1 MGLISASVSM
11 TQYLVEGRLED
22 PVLENVATALT
33 QNAIKEIDKEAVE
46 KSVGWTSFESPF
58 APSFESSA
66 FNLGNYLVFSL
77 RIDKKS
83 VPNKMINK
91 RMTQEET
98 KRLIAKGRDFFSSQ
112 EKKQLKEQVINSLYS
127 QIPATPNVYD
137 IVWNYEE
144 GTLWFFSN
152 LKAANEALESFFK
165 HSFRLTLIRIF
176 PYTSADLT
184 ADLNGSEKDILNKLT
199 PTRFYAE

>member
-58 APSFESSA
+58 APSFEGSA

-165 HSFRLTLIRIF
+165 HSFRLTLIRMF

-184 ADLNGSEKDILNKLT
+184 ADLNGSEKDILNKLR